1 MPEQLRK
8 QVLGGLPRIWLLGC
22 AVSLATVPVLGAE
35 SVPESVRACAAI
47 TDSLQRLVCYD
58 REVAKYPASV
68 ANAAEKSAPAAQQNG
83 TAQVT
88 APRPESNAAP
98 GASAAVAPAPATT
111 APAPTTTAPA
121 AAATA
126 PSDGPVSAHIVS
138 IEHHP
143 NQLVLHLDNGQ
154 VWEEV
159 QSVWGDLSLRAGDVV
174 TIDRHFG
181 SFWLNGAHVSSMKVE
196 RKN

>member
-35 SVPESVRACAAI
+35 SLPESVRACAAI

-58 REVAKYPASV
+58 REVARFPAPV
-68 ANAAEKSAPAAQQNG
+68 ANAAQKSAPAAQQSG
-83 TAQVT
+83 TAQAT

-98 GASAAVAPAPATT
+98 GASAAVAPAPA
-111 APAPTTTAPA
+111 
-121 AAATA
+121 ATA
-126 PSDGPVSAHIVS
+126 PSDGPVSARIVS
-138 IEHHP
+138 IDRHP
-143 NQLVLHLDNGQ
+143 NEMVLHLDNGQ
-154 VWEEV
+154 VWQEI
-159 QSVWGDLSLRAGDVV
+159 QSVWGDLSLHVGDVV

-181 SFWLNGAHVSSMKVE
+181 SYWLNGPHVSSMKVQ
-196 RKN
+196 RKS

>member
-8 QVLGGLPRIWLLGC
+8 QVVGGLPRIWLLGC
-22 AVSLATVPVLGAE
+22 AFSLAAAPVLAAE
-35 SVPESVRACAAI
+35 SVPESVHACAAI

-58 REVAKYPASV
+58 REVAKYPAFV
-68 ANAAEKSAPAAQQNG
+68 ASAAEKAAPAAQQNG
-83 TAQVT
+83 TAQAT

-98 GASAAVAPAPATT
+98 VAPAPAT
-111 APAPTTTAPA
+111 ALA
-121 AAATA
+121 AAATTA
-126 PSDGPVSAHIVS
+126 AATPPADGPISARIVT

-154 VWEEV
+154 VWEEM

-181 SFWLNGAHVSSMKVE
+181 SFWLNGAHVSSMKVQ

>member
-35 SVPESVRACAAI
+35 SLPESVRACAAI

-58 REVAKYPASV
+58 REVARFPAPV
-68 ANAAEKSAPAAQQNG
+68 ANAAQKSAPAAQQSG
-83 TAQVT
+83 TAQAT

-98 GASAAVAPAPATT
+98 GASAAVAPAPA
-111 APAPTTTAPA
+111 ATAPA
-121 AAATA
+121 AAAPATAAA
-126 PSDGPVSAHIVS
+126 PSDGPVSARIVS
-138 IEHHP
+138 IDRHP
-143 NQLVLHLDNGQ
+143 NEMVLHLDNGQ
-154 VWEEV
+154 VWQEI
-159 QSVWGDLSLRAGDVV
+159 QSVWGDLSLHVGDVV

-181 SFWLNGAHVSSMKVE
+181 SYWLNGPHVSSMKVQ
-196 RKN
+196 RKS

>member
-1 MPEQLRK
+1 MPEPLRK
-8 QVLGGLPRIWLLGC
+8 QIVGGLPRIWLLGC
-22 AVSLATVPVLGAE
+22 AVSLATVPVLAAE
-35 SVPESVRACAAI
+35 SVPESVRACATI

-68 ANAAEKSAPAAQQNG
+68 ANAAQKSAPAAQQNG
-83 TAQVT
+83 TAQTT

-98 GASAAVAPAPATT
+98 VAPAPAT
-111 APAPTTTAPA
+111 ASAAAASTAPA
-121 AAATA
+121 APPA
-126 PSDGPVSAHIVS
+126 DGPISAHIVT

-159 QSVWGDLSLRAGDVV
+159 QAVWGDLSLHVGDVV

-181 SFWLNGAHVSSMKVE
+181 SFWLNGAHVSSMKVQ